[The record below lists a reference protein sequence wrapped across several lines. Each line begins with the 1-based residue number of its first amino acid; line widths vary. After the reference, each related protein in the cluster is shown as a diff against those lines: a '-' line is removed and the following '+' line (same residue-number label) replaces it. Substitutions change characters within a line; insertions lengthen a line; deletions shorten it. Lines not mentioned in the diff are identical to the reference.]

1 MKQHRGS
8 EVGKWGKRAHVAAII
23 GWCVPEWA
31 SPSQRSILPTVI
43 VAIVIVPVLL
53 LSLAR
58 ALTELCDHVREGL
71 DVSFPGDVNEV
82 HGVKFDNID
91 KKPLQQLA
99 AVTYVSP
106 NQTW

>member
-31 SPSQRSILPTVI
+31 SPSRSSILPTVI

-58 ALTELCDHVREGL
+58 ALMELCDHVREGIV
-71 DVSFPGDVNEV
+71 VSFPGDANEM
-82 HGVKFDNID
+82 HGVKFENLDRI
-91 KKPLQQLA
+91 PVQQPA
-99 AVTYVSP
+99 AVTYVSS
-106 NQTW
+106 NHGW